1 MKIPSVLPI
10 TAAQS
15 RASRFQIGLTQADV
29 IDQSGLPGYKL
40 KQFETGRFVPDMPF
54 LQSLHDF
61 YQGKGIDL
69 SEAPAATQ
77 EPEQKQS
84 GAAIVQAVPRAAV
97 LPARMG
103 FIVSDKL
110 TQDEIGD
117 LLEHMDA
124 NDNRIYDLLKKG
136 TSPAFFGGHS
146 EETKNENRELFATL
160 AENYLI
166 FRHLQGRNLFSGFDP
181 KSETETHLH
190 LLHNQF
196 IKSSVAQK
204 MIPAEESTEKTTVSS
219 TDQG

>member
-1 MKIPSVLPI
+1 MKIPSILPI

-15 RASRFQIGLTQADV
+15 RASRFQLGLTQSDV
-29 IDQSGLPGYKL
+29 IEQSSLPGYKL

-61 YQGKGIDL
+61 YQGKGIEL
-69 SEAPAATQ
+69 SEAPAAVQ

-136 TSPAFFGGHS
+136 TSTVLFGGHS
-146 EETKNENRELFATL
+146 EETINENRELFATL

-181 KSETETHLH
+181 RSETETHLH
-190 LLHNQF
+190 LLHDQF
-196 IKSSVAQK
+196 IKSPLAQK
-204 MIPAEESTEKTTVSS
+204 MIPVIDSPAKVSVS
-219 TDQG
+219 EAVEG